1 MFESVGLT
9 DWLTILAILLA
20 PLVAIQVERYLEI
33 IKERR
38 GRKLHVFHTLM
49 ATRGTRLSPVH
60 VEALNRIDLAFY
72 GLRIPIIGRYTSQAD
87 QRVLEAWRM
96 YFDYL
101 NSTLENRIA
110 SPEKGNDLYAVLLTA
125 MANALK
131 FHFDPVMLRRGG
143 YYPQGHADM
152 DVDQE
157 AIRKGARE
165 ILEGRR
171 ALKIASV
178 PPELE
183 VSIALPPRP

>member
-1 MFESVGLT
+1 MLLLQGAIPGNVASVHPPALSALFP
-9 DWLTILAILLA
+9 DI
-20 PLVAIQVERYLEI
+20 VA
-33 IKERR
+33 
-38 GRKLHVFHTLM
+38 
-49 ATRGTRLSPVH
+49 
-60 VEALNRIDLAFY
+60 
-72 GLRIPIIGRYTSQAD
+72 
-87 QRVLEAWRM
+87 
-96 YFDYL
+96 
-101 NSTLENRIA
+101 
-110 SPEKGNDLYAVLLTA
+110 A

-143 YYPQGHADM
+143 YYPQGHADN